1 MFVDSDL
8 KEGLG
13 GLKERVE
20 EDLSAK
26 GWKAIPS
33 LLHIRALF
41 GVSKESSY
49 GYRQTYCKPSKH
61 IIF

>member
-1 MFVDSDL
+1 MFVYSDL

-20 EDLSAK
+20 EDPSAK

-41 GVSKESSY
+41 RVAKKSSY
-49 GYRQTYCKPSKH
+49 GHRQTDCKPSKH